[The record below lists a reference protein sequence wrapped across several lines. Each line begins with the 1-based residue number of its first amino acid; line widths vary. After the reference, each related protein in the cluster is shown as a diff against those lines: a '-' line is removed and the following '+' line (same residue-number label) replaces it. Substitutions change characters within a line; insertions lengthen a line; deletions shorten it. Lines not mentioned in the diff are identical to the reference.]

1 MNCDEDGAYD
11 LDLDSFLGIPP
22 MPGTLRGCQH
32 VQRDGWSDQVREPG
46 GLRLDEIQVLGERA
60 STSCR
65 RPAGRGGTVYDQHG
79 VPIDDDDNVAGED
92 VRTHDQWL
100 AAKAAPSTAAGA
112 SRPTPS
118 CTACQFHTH
127 H

>member
-1 MNCDEDGAYD
+1 MNFDEDGAYD

-60 STSCR
+60 AV
-65 RPAGRGGTVYDQHG
+65 PASR
-79 VPIDDDDNVAGED
+79 
-92 VRTHDQWL
+92 
-100 AAKAAPSTAAGA
+100 AAPAAAGLRGFCA
-112 SRPTPS
+112 FCVSSFTPCFPTVIGANPAVYS
-118 CTACQFHTH
+118 SVSS
-127 H
+127 